1 MNLLEQLTTKL
12 ELASDIKSD
21 EDVIKF
27 LEAIT
32 ETNDEIDNYS
42 DGDLIREF
50 SKTLPDKGSGN
61 YNTYKKITTETLKEM
76 KCELEMI
83 VSDISKYSSSD
94 IDNRLIIPFHYD
106 PNYDRI
112 YYNALLKL
120 IHVEMNRTIKNVEKQ
135 INIVVD
141 YC

>member
-27 LEAIT
+27 LKVVK

-50 SKTLPDKGSGN
+50 SKTLPDKSSEN
-61 YNTYKKITTETLKEM
+61 HNKFKIVIIGTLKSM

-83 VSDISKYSSSD
+83 VSDW
-94 IDNRLIIPFHYD
+94 L
-106 PNYDRI
+106 
-112 YYNALLKL
+112 
-120 IHVEMNRTIKNVEKQ
+120 
-135 INIVVD
+135 
-141 YC
+141 